1 MEITINVT
9 ADKLAE
15 AILALAGSISGL
27 SLPVQ
32 TAAPAT
38 PVNEIQKKKT
48 EKAAPKEELQSA
60 PDPEPK
66 KEAKTEPQLT
76 LIDLREKFKTLQEKG
91 LNVKEFL
98 QEHFGTAKLPELKP
112 EQYAEAIRLGEEAV
126 S

>member
-27 SLPVQ
+27 SLPTV
-32 TAAPAT
+32 TSA
-38 PVNEIQKKKT
+38 PVNEIQEKKT
-48 EKAAPKEELQSA
+48 EKAAPKEELPFEPDAKHETEVKKGTKA
-60 PDPEPK
+60 PE
-66 KEAKTEPQLT
+66 LT
-76 LIDLREKFKTLQEKG
+76 LIDLREKFKSLQEKG
-91 LNVKEFL
+91 LNIKEFL
-98 QEHFGTAKLPELKP
+98 QANFGTSKLPDLDP